1 METGCGAVG
10 EVGGGEQNGCRGAN
24 DGAGIDGFGLGR
36 PSGCV
41 ALKGLKNLRVSFHPL
56 VDIHTFVSSELF
68 AM

>member
-1 METGCGAVG
+1 METGGRAVR
-10 EVGGGEQNGCRGAN
+10 EVGGGERNSRRGAY
-24 DGAGIDGFGLGR
+24 DGAGIDVFALGR

-41 ALKGLKNLRVSFHPL
+41 ASKGLKNLRVWLHPL